1 MKNMLIFAVIIILAA
16 GYIIGDSERI
26 SKYIETWSVDNLKE
40 PDLEKSAYL
49 NIRYMDLIG
58 NFDRTL
64 ELIDKYNLRYEGKST
79 RIPEFIFKSA
89 LIYEKKIQPV
99 KVREILKMYIETY
112 PDAKNIDEAK
122 TLLRQYSTS
131 F

>member
-58 NFDRTL
+58 NFERTL
-64 ELIDKYNLRYEGKST
+64 ELIDKYNLRYEGKSA
-79 RIPEFIFKSA
+79 RVPELIFKSA
-89 LIYEKKIQPV
+89 LIYEKEIQPV
-99 KVREILKMYIETY
+99 KVRETLKMYIETY
-112 PDAKNIDEAK
+112 PDAKNIDQAK